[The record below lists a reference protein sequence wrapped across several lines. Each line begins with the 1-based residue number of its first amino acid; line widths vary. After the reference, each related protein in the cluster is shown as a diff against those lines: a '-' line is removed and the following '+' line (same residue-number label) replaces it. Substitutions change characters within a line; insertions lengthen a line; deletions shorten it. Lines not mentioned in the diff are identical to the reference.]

1 VAPDR
6 QWVGD
11 LLLLL
16 LSLVVVVVL
25 LLNVGGGTWSGY
37 INTSIDDQV
46 VMYTM
51 TIYTRIR
58 RHLSAW
64 GDYKRSGSHRRDR
77 DQKARQRP
85 EGVRHVVAFIAV
97 CCCCT

>member
-1 VAPDR
+1 MAPDR

-16 LSLVVVVVL
+16 LSLVVVVVV

-51 TIYTRIR
+51 TMIR
-58 RHLSAW
+58 SCTL
-64 GDYKRSGSHRRDR
+64 GSV
-77 DQKARQRP
+77 
-85 EGVRHVVAFIAV
+85 G
-97 CCCCT
+97 T